1 MDPIF
6 PSAES
11 DDLVGRVLP
20 GNLRVLERLGQTSLG
35 PLYRAQRSARPP
47 VALTLLEE
55 PAGPPN
61 PSAVP
66 VPSSRLT
73 QLQRACQ
80 IRHPNVATLLEVGET
95 YDGRTYVLAEFLTGE
110 LLSGVLAA
118 REALPP
124 DEAVDITLQAATGL
138 QAAHEIGIVH
148 GAVSPQ
154 TILLAQGEGDRPLV
168 KLIRFGL
175 DLDAEAGRNGRSGAD
190 VRYTSPERLAGSA
203 PNEVSDV
210 FSLGAVLH
218 HLLTGA
224 PPGAPQALAALPK
237 ALGRVVDRALAPSD
251 RRYRT
256 VASFAEALADAA
268 KISSG
273 PRPGLFRQPWVAA
286 TIGQPRVAAT
296 IGLSLLAAGIWLGW
310 SRHRA
315 DGPGARSEQEVG
327 MRGPEV
333 LRTAPARSAPS
344 DTARL
349 VQKRPSTGSQS
360 ASGLQKR
367 RESRPPPPVPKV
379 VPRSTPPAEPVK
391 SDSSPSSKATAAE
404 SKAAL
409 SPFRR
414 SHPWAAPPDG
424 GFYFPSSCPLALGS
438 PDLVYFRTEAEA
450 RATGRSRSSEPG
462 CSLNLP

>member
-1 MDPIF
+1 MDAIF
-6 PSAES
+6 PTAES

-55 PAGPPN
+55 PAGPPDA
-61 PSAVP
+61 SAVP

-110 LLSGVLAA
+110 LLSGVLAG
-118 REALPP
+118 RGALPP
-124 DEAVDITLQAATGL
+124 HEAVDISLQAATGL

-148 GAVSPQ
+148 GAVSPH

-175 DLDAEAGRNGRSGAD
+175 DLDAEAGRNGRSGTD
-190 VRYTSPERLAGSA
+190 DRYTSPERLAGSA
-203 PNEVSDV
+203 PSEVGDV

-224 PPGAPQALAALPK
+224 PPGDPLARAALPK
-237 ALGRVVDRALAPSD
+237 ELGRVVDRALAPSPD

-268 KISSG
+268 KVSSG
-273 PRPGLFRQPWVAA
+273 PRRDLLRR
-286 TIGQPRVAAT
+286 PRVAAA

-315 DGPGARSEQEVG
+315 DGAGARSEQEVG
-327 MRGPEV
+327 MRVPKGV
-333 LRTAPARSAPS
+333 GTAPARSAPP
-344 DTARL
+344 ARL
-349 VQKRPSTGSQS
+349 VQKRPNTGSQS
-360 ASGLQKR
+360 GSGPQKR
-367 RESRPPPPVPKV
+367 REPPPPPPPVPKV
-379 VPRSTPPAEPVK
+379 VPGRTPPAEPVE
-391 SDSSPSSKATAAE
+391 SHSSPSSKGTAAA

-424 GFYFPSSCPLALGS
+424 RFYFPSSCPLALGS
-438 PDLVYFRTEAEA
+438 PDLLYFRTEEEA

-462 CSLNLP
+462 CSLNVP

>member
-1 MDPIF
+1 MEPIF

-11 DDLVGRVLP
+11 DGLVGRVLP
-20 GNLRVLERLGQTSLG
+20 GNLRVLELLGQTSLG
-35 PLYRAQRSARPP
+35 ALYRAQRPLHPP

-55 PAGPPN
+55 PA
-61 PSAVP
+61 
-66 VPSSRLT
+66 SRLR

-95 YDGRTYVLAEFLTGE
+95 YDGRTYVLAEFLTGA
-110 LLSGVLAA
+110 LLSGVLTA
-118 REALPP
+118 RGALPP
-124 DEAVDITLQAATGL
+124 HEAVDIALQAATGL

-148 GAVSPQ
+148 GAISPRS
-154 TILLAQGEGDRPLV
+154 ILLAQGDGDRPLV

-175 DLDAEAGRNGRSGAD
+175 DLDAEAGRNGRSGTVD
-190 VRYTSPERLAGSA
+190 GYMSPERLAGSA
-203 PNEVSDV
+203 PNEVGDV

-224 PPGAPQALAALPK
+224 PPGAPLARAALPK
-237 ALGRVVDRALAPSD
+237 VLGRVVDRALAPSPG

-256 VASFAEALADAA
+256 AASFAEALADAA

-273 PRPGLFRQPWVAA
+273 PGRDLFRR
-286 TIGQPRVAAT
+286 PRVAAI
-296 IGLSLLAAGIWLGW
+296 IGLSLLAAGIWFGS

-315 DGPGARSEQEVG
+315 DGAGARSEQEVG
-327 MRGPEV
+327 MRAPEDV
-333 LRTAPARSAPS
+333 RTAPARSAPP

-360 ASGLQKR
+360 GRGLQKR
-367 RESRPPPPVPKV
+367 REPPAPPPSVPKV
-379 VPRSTPPAEPVK
+379 ERGST
-391 SDSSPSSKATAAE
+391 SKGTAAA

-414 SHPWAAPPDG
+414 SHPWAAHPEG
-424 GFYFPSSCPLALGS
+424 RFYFSSSCPLALRS
-438 PDLVYFRTEAEA
+438 PDLLYFRTEEEA
-450 RATGRSRSSEPG
+450 GATGRSKSSEPG
-462 CSLNLP
+462 CSLKLP